1 MIDIVIIGHNEG
13 EYIEK
18 MYHSLKPYPYQRH
31 WILDRCTDNSE
42 QLLSSLGEAYT
53 KTDSNLKSR
62 QTSYCRN
69 LGLSLC
75 NKDADVLF
83 LDGDRYVES
92 GNITDLEN
100 TDCDVNLLY
109 LTEDLRDGIIDIT
122 KTYGQV
128 YNFFF
133 SCGIFFKRSAL
144 NKILDFQNN
153 ELFSEDIQ
161 EHWGIEDTYLG
172 DVCYHLNLTCNY
184 NKGIR
189 LHGKFEKTTAEIDTI
204 YIRLQKRDKLNVLWN

>member
-1 MIDIVIIGHNEG
+1 MSSTA
-13 EYIEK
+13 
-18 MYHSLKPYPYQRH
+18 SLAAYLSFSEIAAACRLDLSLSLSKRDSPEFGQR
-31 WILDRCTDNSE
+31 
-42 QLLSSLGEAYT
+42 
-53 KTDSNLKSR
+53 
-62 QTSYCRN
+62 
-69 LGLSLC
+69 LSLC

-100 TDCDVNLLY
+100 TDYDINLLY

-184 NKGIR
+184 NKEIR
-189 LHGKFEKTTAEIDTI
+189 LHGKFEKTAAEIDTI

>member
-42 QLLSSLGEAYT
+42 QLLSSLGEEYT
-53 KTDSNLKSR
+53 KTDSNLKGR

-100 TDCDVNLLY
+100 TDYDINLLY

-172 DVCYHLNLTCNY
+172 DVCYHLKLTCNY

-189 LHGKFEKTTAEIDTI
+189 LHGKFEKTAAEIDTI
-204 YIRLQKRDKLNVLWN
+204 YVRLQKRDKLNVLWN

>member
-42 QLLSSLGEAYT
+42 QLLSSLGETYT
-53 KTDSNLKSR
+53 KTDSTLKGR

-75 NKDADVLF
+75 NKDSDVLF

-100 TDCDVNLLY
+100 TDYDVNLLY
-109 LTEDLRDGIIDIT
+109 LTEDLRD
-122 KTYGQV
+122 
-128 YNFFF
+128 
-133 SCGIFFKRSAL
+133 
-144 NKILDFQNN
+144 
-153 ELFSEDIQ
+153 
-161 EHWGIEDTYLG
+161 
-172 DVCYHLNLTCNY
+172 
-184 NKGIR
+184 
-189 LHGKFEKTTAEIDTI
+189 
-204 YIRLQKRDKLNVLWN
+204 